1 MTLPRLTASQEDYL
15 EAIAELI
22 AVEGHAHTKDIAAK
36 LGVKMPSVTGALR
49 QLEKSGCIEY
59 RTNYPVQLTAIGEK
73 LAEDIMCRHR
83 VLKQFFIQ
91 ALGFLPAKASETAC
105 QIEHLVDAGT
115 IRRLGLFT
123 EAVVSRTDAAGVR
136 KFLAEAMALQED
148 PEKCHWQ
155 VLTELPPGDAAV
167 IRQTVAGTALAD
179 GEKITVEGYTIDR
192 AGLRVV
198 RNGTLLILPLA
209 EAENIWVESL

>member
-1 MTLPRLTASQEDYL
+1 MQPRLTASQEDYL

-49 QLEKSGCIEY
+49 QLEKNGCIEY
-59 RTNYPVQLTAIGEK
+59 RTNYPVQLTAIGEE
-73 LAEDIMCRHR
+73 LAQDIMCRHR

-123 EAVVSRTDAAGVR
+123 EAVVTRTDAAGVR

-148 PEKCHWQ
+148 PEKTHWQ
-155 VLTELPPGDAAV
+155 VLTVFSPGDSAV
-167 IRQTVAGTALAD
+167 IRKTVPGSALAD
-179 GEKITVEGYTIDR
+179 GDEVTVEGLTIDH
-192 AGLRVV
+192 AGLRLQ
-198 RNGTLLILPLA
+198 RNGVLTILPLS
-209 EAENIWVESL
+209 EAENIWAESR